1 MIGGKFSRLG
11 FIAGYPAAVLDE
23 PKVTV
28 SALIGGGYSLDYLPA
43 ARAQVGGSTLSFAG
57 NWSPSVEQIETDNY
71 LLLNK
76 NK

>member
-23 PKVTV
+23 PKVEV

-43 ARAQVGGSTLSFAG
+43 ARAQVDGGTLSFAG
-57 NWSPSVEQIETDNY
+57 NWSPSVEQTGNDNY
-71 LLLNK
+71 ILINK
-76 NK
+76 NE